1 MRYLGPSYHLLAKPS
16 GADCNLDCQYC
27 FFLSK
32 EHLYQERRPRMS
44 WEVLEAYIRQRL
56 DSFEPEIEI
65 AWQGGEPT
73 LMGLDFFREAV
84 ALVERYRHP
93 GQRVWHS
100 LQTNG
105 VQLDEEWCRFFL
117 AHGFLVGLS
126 VDGPPA
132 LHDAYRLDKRGQ
144 GTAALVRRA
153 WDLLRAHGVETNVL
167 CSIHPRNSH
176 APLEVYRYLRDELGA
191 THLQFIPIVERA
203 TSETLIRLEGQ
214 MQGRPLYRQQGGL
227 VSSRS
232 VQPEAFGA
240 FLVQVF
246 DEWLTHDVGRVFIST
261 FDAALGNWMGMP
273 SLCVFSPYCGR
284 SLALEHNGDVYACD
298 HYVEPGFR
306 LGNVREDR
314 LEDLLN
320 SPSQQAFGQLKFDS
334 LPQCC
339 RDCEVLFACYGECPR
354 NRFAFSPAGEPG
366 LNYLCAG
373 YRQFFQHI
381 DAPMNRMVSLL
392 NEGAS
397 PANIMDCAISGL

>member
-16 GADCNLDCQYC
+16 GADCNLNCQYC

-32 EHLYQERRPRMS
+32 ERLYQARRPRMS
-44 WEVLEAYIRQRL
+44 REVLEAYIRQRL

-84 ALVERYRHP
+84 ALVEHYRHP
-93 GQRVWHS
+93 GQLVRHS

-105 VQLDEEWCRFFL
+105 VQLNEEWCRFFQ

-126 VDGPPA
+126 VDGPPE
-132 LHDAYRLDKRGQ
+132 LHDAYRQNKRGQ
-144 GTAALVRRA
+144 GTASLVRRA
-153 WDLLRAHGVETNVL
+153 WDLLQAHQVETNVL
-167 CSIHPRNSH
+167 CSIHARNSH

-203 TSETLIRLEGQ
+203 TTETLIQLEGR
-214 MQGRPLYRQQGGL
+214 MQERPLYRQEGEL

-240 FLVQVF
+240 FLVKVF
-246 DEWLTHDVGRVFIST
+246 DEWLAHDVGRVFIST

-320 SPSQQAFGQLKFDS
+320 RPSQQSFGQQKFDS

-354 NRFAFSPAGEPG
+354 NRFALSPAGEPG

-397 PANIMDCAISGL
+397 PADIMDCAVSDL